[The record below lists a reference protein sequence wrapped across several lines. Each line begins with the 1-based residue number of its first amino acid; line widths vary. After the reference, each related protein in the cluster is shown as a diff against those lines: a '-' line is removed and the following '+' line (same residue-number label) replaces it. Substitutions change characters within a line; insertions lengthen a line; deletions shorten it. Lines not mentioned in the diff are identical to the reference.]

1 MTKQR
6 TSVSR
11 ARQTSKP
18 SATDASPATAFRWRF
33 AGGLGRTRAVPVRAP
48 DADRRSTTVR
58 HQQLL
63 LRPTEVAEM
72 LGLSRS
78 KIFELLAAGEL
89 PVVRIGRAT
98 RVAREELERWVA
110 EQTSWQPRAGQG
122 LLHRLQQRIEAKSP

>member
-1 MTKQR
+1 M
-6 TSVSR
+6 
-11 ARQTSKP
+11 
-18 SATDASPATAFRWRF
+18 
-33 AGGLGRTRAVPVRAP
+33 GLGGTRAVPVPAP
-48 DADRRSTTVR
+48 GADRRSTTVQ

-89 PVVRIGRAT
+89 PVMRIGRAT

-110 EQTSWQPRAGQG
+110 EQTSWQPRAGHG
-122 LLHRLQQRIEAKSP
+122 LLHRLQERIEAKSP